1 MTEHRIP
8 KILVPRSREAEF
20 TRRLFLTG
28 VVGAGAT
35 LALAA
40 CAPDGAN
47 GGGSGSGGGS
57 GTMRVYSWSGYDAPE
72 NVKGFAPGVAIDS
85 YSSNEEMIAKLVAA
99 RGTSGY
105 DIVIPTGVF
114 VPQMAENQL
123 LEKLDLSRLKNL
135 GNVDAAFL
143 GQAWDPDNTY
153 TVPKYWG
160 TTGFAYDTRVITREL
175 VSWDDFIDA
184 AKNEASGRTS
194 LADDPGEICA
204 ILCFARGWDQSTQ
217 DEGELA
223 KIRTFLVDELAQHI
237 SAFDSAPGSGAIP
250 QGSQALVH
258 TWNGEARRG
267 IMASSEPD
275 RWKWVLPTPDTN
287 LWTDNWA
294 IVKGA
299 KNVDAAYEFIDYS
312 LGLEQAVRNT
322 EYVGYGT
329 GIGAAEAQLAAAD
342 APLLGMIFPSEE
354 EKQRRYTGQIN
365 AAQQTRME
373 IVAEM
378 KARAGA

>member
-1 MTEHRIP
+1 MADGIP
-8 KILVPRSREAEF
+8 KILMPRAREVAL
-20 TRRLFLTG
+20 TRRLFLG
-28 VVGAGAT
+28 SAVGAGAALT
-35 LALAA
+35 LAA
-40 CAPDGAN
+40 CSS
-47 GGGSGSGGGS
+47 GGSGGANAGAGA
-57 GTMRVYSWSGYDAPE
+57 GTLRVYSWSGYDDPA
-72 NVKGFAPGVAIDS
+72 NVEEFGSKVAIDS

-114 VPQMAENQL
+114 VPQMAENDL
-123 LEKLDLSRLKNL
+123 LEKLDLGRLKNFE
-135 GNVDAAFL
+135 NIDQAFL
-143 GQAWDPDNTY
+143 GQEWDPDNSY

-160 TTGFAYDTRVITREL
+160 TTGFAYDTQVISRDL

-204 ILCFARGWDQSTQ
+204 ILCFARGWNQSTQ
-217 DEGELA
+217 DEQQLSE
-223 KIRTFLVDELAQHI
+223 IRSFLVDELAEHI

-267 IMASSEPD
+267 ILASKDPD
-275 RWKWVLPTPDTN
+275 RWKWVLPTPETN

-299 KNVDAAYEFIDYS
+299 QNIDAAYEFIDYS
-312 LGLEQAVRNT
+312 LGVEESVRNI

-329 GIGAAEAQLAAAD
+329 GIGQAETELAAAD
-342 APLLGMIFPSEE
+342 APLLPMIFPSEE
-354 EKQRRYTGQIN
+354 EKKRMYTGQIN
-365 AAQQTRME
+365 EAQETRME

>member
-1 MTEHRIP
+1 MSESRIP
-8 KILVPRSREAEF
+8 KILVPRVREAEI
-20 TRRLFLTG
+20 TRRLLLTG
-28 VVGAGAT
+28 AVGVGAA
-35 LALAA
+35 LSLAA
-40 CAPDGAN
+40 CAPT
-47 GGGSGSGGGS
+47 GGKSGGSGGGS
-57 GTMRVYSWSGYDAPE
+57 TDTLRVYSWSGYDAPE
-72 NVKGFAPGVAIDS
+72 NVKAFGSKVAIDS

-114 VPQMAENQL
+114 VPQMAQNDL
-123 LEKLDLSRLKNL
+123 LEKLDLTRLKNY
-135 GNVDAAFL
+135 GNIDTAFL
-143 GQAWDPDNTY
+143 GQEWDPKNEY

-160 TTGFAYDTRVITREL
+160 TTGFVYDTEVIKREL
-175 VSWDDFIDA
+175 TSWDDFIDA

-204 ILCFARGWDQSTQ
+204 ILCFAKGWNQSTQ
-217 DEGELA
+217 DKGQLDQ
-223 KIRTFLVDELAQHI
+223 IRTFLVDELAQHI

-267 IMASSEPD
+267 ILASKNPD
-275 RWKWVLPTPDTN
+275 RWKWVLPTPETN

-299 KNVDAAYEFIDYS
+299 ANVDAAYEFIDFS
-312 LGLEQAVRNT
+312 LGIKESARNID
-322 EYVGYGT
+322 YVGYGT
-329 GIGAAEAQLAAAD
+329 GVTEAQKQLEGQKVE
-342 APLLGMIFPSEE
+342 LLDMIFPTAEE
-354 EKQRRYTGQIN
+354 SKRMYTGQIN
-365 AAQQTRME
+365 AAQETRME
-373 IVAEM
+373 IVSEM

>member
-1 MTEHRIP
+1 MSERGIT
-8 KILVPRSREAEF
+8 KILVPRLREAEL
-20 TRRLFLTG
+20 TRRLFLGG
-28 VVGAGAT
+28 VLGAGAT
-35 LALAA
+35 LTLAA
-40 CAPDGAN
+40 CST
-47 GGGSGSGGGS
+47 GGTSGGSGGGS
-57 GTMRVYSWSGYDAPE
+57 GSTGTLRVYSWSGYDDPA
-72 NVKGFAPGVAIDS
+72 NVDGFGSKVAIDS

-114 VPQMAENQL
+114 VPQMAENDL
-123 LEKLDLSRLKNL
+123 LEKLDLSRLKNF
-135 GNVDAAFL
+135 GNIDEAFL
-143 GQAWDPDNTY
+143 GQEWDPDNSY

-160 TTGFAYDTRVITREL
+160 TTGFAYDTQVITRDL
-175 VSWDDFIDA
+175 ASWDDFIDA

-204 ILCFARGWDQSTQ
+204 ILCFARGWNQSTQ
-217 DEGELA
+217 DKKQLEE
-223 KIRTFLVDELAQHI
+223 IRTFLVDELAEHI

-267 IMASSEPD
+267 ILASSNPD
-275 RWKWVLPTPDTN
+275 RWKWVLPTPETN

-294 IVKGA
+294 IVKGS

-312 LGLEQAVRNT
+312 LGVKESVRNI

-329 GIGAAEAQLAAAD
+329 GIGEAEGELASKDVA
-342 APLLGMIFPSEE
+342 LLDMIFPSDE
-354 EKQRRYTGQIN
+354 EKKRMYTGQIN
-365 AAQQTRME
+365 EAQQTRME

>member
-1 MTEHRIP
+1 MADGIP
-8 KILVPRSREAEF
+8 KILMPRAREVAL
-20 TRRLFLTG
+20 TRRLFLG
-28 VVGAGAT
+28 SAVGAGAALT
-35 LALAA
+35 LAA
-40 CAPDGAN
+40 CSS
-47 GGGSGSGGGS
+47 GGSGGANAGAGS
-57 GTMRVYSWSGYDAPE
+57 GTLRVYSWSGYDDPA
-72 NVKGFAPGVAIDS
+72 NVEEFGSKVAIDS

-114 VPQMAENQL
+114 VPQMAENDL
-123 LEKLDLSRLKNL
+123 LEKLDLGRLKNFE
-135 GNVDAAFL
+135 NIDQAFL
-143 GQAWDPDNTY
+143 GQEWDPDNSY

-160 TTGFAYDTRVITREL
+160 TTGFAYDTQVISREL

-204 ILCFARGWDQSTQ
+204 ILCFARGWNQSTQ
-217 DEGELA
+217 DEQQLSE
-223 KIRTFLVDELAQHI
+223 IRSFLVDELAEHI

-267 IMASSEPD
+267 ILASKDPD
-275 RWKWVLPTPDTN
+275 RWKWVLPTPETN

-299 KNVDAAYEFIDYS
+299 QNIEAAYEFIDYS
-312 LGLEQAVRNT
+312 LGVEESVRNI

-329 GIGAAEAQLAAAD
+329 GIGQAETELAAAD
-342 APLLGMIFPSEE
+342 APLLPMIFPSEE
-354 EKQRRYTGQIN
+354 EKKRMYTGQIN
-365 AAQQTRME
+365 EAQETRME

>member
-1 MTEHRIP
+1 MADGIP
-8 KILVPRSREAEF
+8 KILMPRAREVAL
-20 TRRLFLTG
+20 TRRLFLG
-28 VVGAGAT
+28 SAVGAGAALT
-35 LALAA
+35 LAA
-40 CAPDGAN
+40 CSS
-47 GGGSGSGGGS
+47 GGSGGANAGAGS
-57 GTMRVYSWSGYDAPE
+57 GTLRVYSWSGYDDPA
-72 NVKGFAPGVAIDS
+72 NVEEFDSKVAIDS

-114 VPQMAENQL
+114 VPQMAENDL
-123 LEKLDLSRLKNL
+123 LEKLDLGRLKNFE
-135 GNVDAAFL
+135 NIDQAFL
-143 GQAWDPDNTY
+143 GQEWDPDNSY

-160 TTGFAYDTRVITREL
+160 TTGFAYDTQVISREL

-204 ILCFARGWDQSTQ
+204 ILCFARGWNQSTQ
-217 DEGELA
+217 DEQQLGE
-223 KIRTFLVDELAQHI
+223 IRSFLVDELAEHI

-267 IMASSEPD
+267 ILASKDPD
-275 RWKWVLPTPDTN
+275 RWKWVLPTPETN

-299 KNVDAAYEFIDYS
+299 QNIDAAYEFIDYS
-312 LGLEQAVRNT
+312 LGVEESVRNI

-329 GIGAAEAQLAAAD
+329 GIGQAETELAAAD
-342 APLLGMIFPSEE
+342 APLLPMIFPSEE
-354 EKQRRYTGQIN
+354 EKKRMYTGQIN
-365 AAQQTRME
+365 EAQETRME

>member
-1 MTEHRIP
+1 MSASRIP
-8 KILVPRSREAEF
+8 KILVPRAREAQL

-28 VVGAGAT
+28 AVGAGTA
-35 LALAA
+35 LSLAA
-40 CAPDGAN
+40 CAPSGAK
-47 GGGSGSGGGS
+47 GGSGAA
-57 GTMRVYSWSGYDAPE
+57 TDTLRVYSWASYDAPE
-72 NVKGFAPGVAIDS
+72 NVKAFGSKVAIDS

-114 VPQMAENQL
+114 VPQMAENDL
-123 LEKLDLSRLKNL
+123 LEKLDLSKLKNF
-135 GNVDAAFL
+135 GNIDAAFL
-143 GQAWDPDNTY
+143 GQEWDPKNEY

-160 TTGFAYDTRVITREL
+160 TTGFAYDTQVIKREL

-204 ILCFARGWDQSTQ
+204 ILCFARGWNQSTQ
-217 DEGELA
+217 DKAQLEE
-223 KIRTFLVDELAQHI
+223 IRHFLVDELAEHI

-267 IMASSEPD
+267 ILASKDSG
-275 RWKWVLPTPDTN
+275 RWKWVLPTPETN

-294 IVKGA
+294 IVKGSG
-299 KNVDAAYEFIDYS
+299 NVDAAYSFIDFS
-312 LGLEQAVRNT
+312 LGIDESARNISF
-322 EYVGYGT
+322 VGYGT
-329 GIGAAEAQLAAAD
+329 GIGAAQAQLEEQKVE
-342 APLLGMIFPSEE
+342 LLDMIFPSEE
-354 EKQRRYTGQIN
+354 EKKRMYTGQIN
-365 AAQQTRME
+365 AAQETRMQ